1 MIFKAIQTI
10 FYLIKLKINTIL
22 VNFLLIKSLGEN
34 SQVVTF
40 FSSILLFFFF
50 LSQNIFAQTFFYWG
64 EIYLTNFTSLSIF
77 KCTFSGI
84 NSTVTQASP
93 LPPEFFHHPVQNLLN
108 NNSPSPPPP
117 PTPRKHLFYVPFP
130 WIWLSWVS
138 RKCDV
143 NNICPYFPSCLAY
156 FIEHNVFKIHSCCGM
171 YQKFIPF

>member
-1 MIFKAIQTI
+1 M
-10 FYLIKLKINTIL
+10 
-22 VNFLLIKSLGEN
+22 
-34 SQVVTF
+34 TF

-50 LSQNIFAQTFFYWG
+50 VSQNIFAQTFFYWG

-130 WIWLSWVS
+130 SIWLSWVS

-143 NNICPYFPSCLAY
+143 NNNPWIRA
-156 FIEHNVFKIHSCCGM
+156 
-171 YQKFIPF
+171 IPWSRKWQPIPAFLPDYTDNFDCVV